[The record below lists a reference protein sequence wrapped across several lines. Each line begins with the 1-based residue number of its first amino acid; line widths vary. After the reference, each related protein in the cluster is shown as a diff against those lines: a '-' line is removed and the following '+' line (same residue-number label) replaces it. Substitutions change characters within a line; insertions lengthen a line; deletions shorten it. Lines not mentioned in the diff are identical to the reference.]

1 MNSIKNVIEHLD
13 TTHQA
18 VLDYYLNP
26 PIDDRIKVVV
36 VYDKISN
43 REDLRRHY

>member
-18 VLDYYLNP
+18 VLDYYLNTH
-26 PIDDRIKVVV
+26 IDDAVKVVII
-36 VYDKISN
+36 YDKINN

>member
-1 MNSIKNVIEHLD
+1 MGLIKDGIAKLD
-13 TTHQA
+13 ATYKT

-26 PIDDRIKVVV
+26 PIDKGIKVVII
-36 VYDKISN
+36 YDKISN

>member
-1 MNSIKNVIEHLD
+1 MKLIKDEIAKLD
-13 TTHQA
+13 ATHKV

-26 PIDDRIKVVV
+26 PIDNGIKVVII
-36 VYDKISN
+36 YDEISN